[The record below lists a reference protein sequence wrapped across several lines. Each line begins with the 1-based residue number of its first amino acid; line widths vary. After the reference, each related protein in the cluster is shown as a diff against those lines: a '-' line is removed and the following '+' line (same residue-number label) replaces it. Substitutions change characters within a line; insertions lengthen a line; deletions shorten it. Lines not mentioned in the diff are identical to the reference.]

1 MLEELSSI
9 QLDVEGIFREHI
21 EVIQASQAL
30 IPKLKKVA
38 IQISLRILGGA
49 TVFWCGN
56 GGSAADAQHMAAE
69 LVGRFNK
76 DRPGIS
82 SLALS
87 TDGSV
92 LTSVSND
99 YGYESVFARQL
110 EALCQAKDVVIC
122 LSTSGNSPNILKAV
136 ELAKNKGAYVI
147 GLTGHQGGKLA
158 PIVDDCFII
167 PSTSTPRIQEA
178 HSLLGHTLCEW
189 IENAIVT
196 ASISK

>member
-1 MLEELSSI
+1 MLEEISSV
-9 QLDVEGIFREHI
+9 QLDVEGIFQEHL
-21 EVIQASQAL
+21 EVIQASQTL

-38 IQISLRILGGA
+38 TQVTQRILAGA

-76 DRPGIS
+76 DRPGIA

-92 LTSVSND
+92 LTSISND
-99 YGYESVFARQL
+99 YGYETVFARQL
-110 EALCQAKDVVIC
+110 EALCQPKDVVIC
-122 LSTSGNSPNILKAV
+122 LTTSGNSANILKAV
-136 ELAKNKGAYVI
+136 DLAKKKGAYVI
-147 GLTGHQGGKLA
+147 GFTGHQGGKLA
-158 PIVDDCFII
+158 PLVDDCFII

-189 IENAIVT
+189 IEHALAARV
-196 ASISK
+196 S